1 MPRLRAAPRCP
12 DAAQMNELFLFVS
25 EQAHLARRL
34 CGALGLPERAS
45 LAEIVGRLD
54 SERVRGALARPA
66 D

>member
-1 MPRLRAAPRCP
+1 
-12 DAAQMNELFLFVS
+12 MNELFLFVS